1 MSVVALGGTTPVE
14 RTARPRWLVPA
25 VGAGALAVLQLV
37 LTGVD
42 RFPTRWYIHL
52 ADPIDDLQDW
62 IQENRLSH
70 PLFKWFL
77 EPFRRRVNDTLN
89 SLTDLFLWLPWF
101 TLPVIVFALIART
114 GRWRSAVF
122 GGACMAFPGVVG
134 LWDPAMETLSLMMV
148 SVALAVVIGVPFGI
162 WAALSERTHRY
173 MRPVLDAM
181 QTVPSTAYLV
191 PAVLLFS
198 IGQVPATVAT
208 VIYALPPVVRLTAL
222 GIRQVPHDTV
232 EAARMFGSSRRQ
244 LLTKV
249 QLPQAIPSIVTG
261 INQTIN
267 MALGIVVI
275 ASLVGAGGLGEAV
288 LESLRLRA
296 PGRGLVI
303 GGAIVSLAL
312 VFDRVTRSF
321 IERPTPPPN
330 APSRRRR
337 TVIVAAGI
345 AVAVV
350 VARATDWID
359 YPVSWGTDF
368 ADPIDDAI
376 IWIRDNV
383 RWLTKDVND
392 FIVRELWVRN
402 TGFLKDTVAWPVL
415 VLGTAALGWWV
426 KGWKL
431 ALFCGASV
439 LGIGLV
445 GLWAPAIDTLVQVL
459 IAVVIAA
466 MIALPLGI
474 WLGRHPRAETALSPF
489 LDAMQTIPSLVYA
502 IPFVMIFAVG
512 IVPGGIIASVLY
524 AIPPGVRV
532 SALGVRQ
539 VPASTIEAATTFG
552 ASRRQV
558 LWGVRIPLA
567 LPAIMLAVNQ
577 VILMVVAMVIIAGLT
592 GGGGLGYLI
601 IDTFTRTKIG
611 QGVEVAVALTLM
623 AMVLDRL
630 TQGLAER
637 FQPPAATH

>member
-1 MSVVALGGTTPVE
+1 MSVVAIGGATPVE
-14 RTARPRWLVPA
+14 RTARPRWVVPA
-25 VGAGALAVLQLV
+25 IGAGVLVALQLV
-37 LTGVD
+37 LAGVD
-42 RFPTRWYIHL
+42 RFPTRLYIHL

-62 IQENRLSH
+62 IQEHRLSH
-70 PLFKWFL
+70 PLFKWIL
-77 EPFRRRVNDTLN
+77 EPFRRRVNDSLN
-89 SLTDLFLWLPWF
+89 SLTDLFVWLPWF
-101 TLPVIVFALIART
+101 TLPVVVFALIART

-122 GGACMAFPGVVG
+122 GAACMAFPGVVG
-134 LWDPAMETLSLMMV
+134 LWEPAMETMSLMMV
-148 SVALAVVIGVPFGI
+148 SVALAVVIGVPLGI
-162 WAALSERTHRY
+162 WAALSDRANRI

-303 GGAIVSLAL
+303 GAAIVSLAL

-321 IERPTPPPN
+321 IERPTPLPN
-330 APSRRRR
+330 APSRRGR
-337 TVIVAAGI
+337 TMIVVAGI

-359 YPVSWGTDF
+359 FPVSWGTDF

-376 IWIRDNV
+376 IWIRDNS

-402 TGFLKDTVAWPVL
+402 TGFLKNTVAWPVL

-426 KGWKL
+426 KGWRL
-431 ALFCGASV
+431 ALFCGAGV

-466 MIALPLGI
+466 AIALPLGI
-474 WLGRHPRAETALSPF
+474 WLGRHPRAEAALSPF
-489 LDAMQTIPSLVYA
+489 LDALQTIPSLVYA

-552 ASRRQV
+552 ASHRQV

-577 VILMVVAMVIIAGLT
+577 VILMVVAMVIISGLT